1 MPSNETIDVLHIAN
15 DIDLETIAPA
25 LGRIETILIDFPAYT
40 DGRGFSIARQLRTRY
55 GYEGLLIA
63 DGPLIPDQHAYAL
76 QCGFS
81 AVRID
86 DETLKRHTIED
97 WHAALD
103 DFDLTYQRGYA
114 IKNGP
119 ATSVFDARL
128 TALDERKAA
137 DPFFGHS
144 AELTRRYRLGNL
156 HGRRLGGLASYGLA
170 H

>member
-1 MPSNETIDVLHIAN
+1 MPSHTLIQDGRARDAERFSAPSDLSALDSNEVIDALHIAN
-15 DIDLETIAPA
+15 DTDLETLAPA

-40 DGRGFSIARQLRTRY
+40 DGRGFSLARQLRTRY

-63 DGPLIPDQHAYAL
+63 DGPLIPDQYAFAL

-81 AVRID
+81 AVRLD

-114 IKNGP
+114 VK
-119 ATSVFDARL
+119 ACLLYTSPSPRD
-128 TALDERKAA
+128 
-137 DPFFGHS
+137 
-144 AELTRRYRLGNL
+144 
-156 HGRRLGGLASYGLA
+156 
-170 H
+170 